1 MEEVSPAHS
10 RTSKYASFSPSRKE
24 EDQQKVGTVEITYL
38 DPVSQKLSNT
48 DVFLDPESWSRRH
61 NEMRFLVSAD
71 LVNLVCES
79 HVARQARFRKAKKRL
94 EQARLAFLVDLWKL
108 RGLVERMT
116 RAAEEDLSEDSAGVL
131 SEATHIHFFV
141 PELYF
146 DDYTLECLKRASDVF
161 QKHLL
166 DEMKIMQERLDLL
179 GGKNWRNLL
188 GYALK
193 FMATTE
199 IGSMLMDAIPNPKTR
214 RMVDNAITRGV
225 WDQMDE
231 LQPVVEELEEEM
243 EAYNA
248 RFDSVQ
254 DDIARQLAN
263 ISSYNERHVQAV
275 TRLEEKEPEIP
286 ADSDSEVPEV
296 EEEEEEDEEED
307 SEEDESATSSTA
319 AWDEEEEIRK
329 FIAMQG
335 QAPSKAQLKKMKK
348 TQMRDAKIAKL
359 KNDKAAK
366 EKEIKGQSDAKIK
379 ELLQRWEKKVAS
391 AQEELKV
398 LEPSLQQAEEL
409 KVEPVDEALLEQSA
423 QAKKMEEEAA
433 KLTQQVEKQQ
443 QKVQI
448 LQEEVKEEEVKVQQE
463 EEEVQELVQEVAVL
477 PPPDPR
483 WGLLKTLGEQQVEL
497 MKKSKISQEKI
508 TKITGRV
515 KLLKMELKEL
525 CKILGVSF
533 EESSSDDEEEDED
546 KPYWLRKKL
555 AKKTASERTPFN
567 NHHFLD
573 DEKNAL
579 QKRLK
584 RRMKQ
589 QKLKEAALLLGR
601 LSAARRTQEHSA
613 SDAGTESNVLPF
625 WQDMA
630 CCPVPEGEVMKNED
644 DVTRS
649 LQLLKD
655 TLETTLS
662 HVQKDCKSAGDKP
675 RLDGELRKLI
685 PQRQDA
691 KGLSRQSAESELWL
705 SSSRMSS
712 HSIVPMGESSPQ
724 SQDGGLQRDCVL
736 GPARHERLDL
746 KRRPEGLAPSAPSRG
761 AGAGSTTSV
770 DFGFRPD
777 GAGEES
783 VESWSLFKV
792 NKGQSDSSGFPIEK
806 PPLRASLSSERV
818 IQPRPRLDTAASC
831 DFGEYVS
838 QLQQSRG
845 AGHSKS
851 ATDLSK
857 NRTPCLPDLINTKC
871 QQKLTALDWSHG
883 PLRRWK
889 SDRRRLNATD
899 RAT

>member
-1 MEEVSPAHS
+1 MEEASPAHS

-116 RAAEEDLSEDSAGVL
+116 RAAEEDISEGAGVM

-161 QKHLL
+161 EKHLL
-166 DEMKIMQERLDLL
+166 AEMKIMQERLDLL

-214 RMVDNAITRGV
+214 RMVENAITRGL

-243 EAYNA
+243 EDYNA
-248 RFDSVQ
+248 RFDPVQ

-263 ISSYNERHVQAV
+263 ISSYNERHLQAV
-275 TRLEEKEPEIP
+275 TRLEEKDPEIP

-296 EEEEEEDEEED
+296 EDEEDEEED
-307 SEEDESATSSTA
+307 SEEEESATSSTA

-359 KNDKAAK
+359 KNENAAK
-366 EKEIKGQSDAKIK
+366 EQEMKGQSNAKIK

-391 AQEELKV
+391 AQEELKE
-398 LEPSLQQAEEL
+398 LEPSLQQAEDL

-433 KLTQQVEKQQ
+433 KLTEQVEKQQ
-443 QKVQI
+443 QKVQV

-463 EEEVQELVQEVAVL
+463 EEEVHELVQEVAAL

-483 WGLLKTLGEQQVEL
+483 WGLLKTLGEEQVEL

-508 TKITGRV
+508 TKISGRV

-525 CKILGVSF
+525 CKILGLSF
-533 EESSSDDEEEDED
+533 EESSDDEEEDED

-584 RRMKQ
+584 RRIKQ
-589 QKLKEAALLLGR
+589 QKLKAAALLLGR

-630 CCPVPEGEVMKNED
+630 FCPVPEGEVIKNED

-675 RLDGELRKLI
+675 RFDGELRKI
-685 PQRQDA
+685 FPQRQDA

-724 SQDGGLQRDCVL
+724 SQDGVLQRDCVL
-736 GPARHERLDL
+736 APRQERLDL
-746 KRRPEGLAPSAPSRG
+746 KRRPDGLAASRG
-761 AGAGSTTSV
+761 ALGTTSV

-806 PPLRASLSSERV
+806 PPALRASLSSERV
-818 IQPRPRLDTAASC
+818 IQPRPRLDTTASC
-831 DFGEYVS
+831 GFGEYVS

-845 AGHSKS
+845 AWHSKS
-851 ATDLSK
+851 ANDLSK
-857 NRTPCLPDLINTKC
+857 NRTPCLPDLVKTNC
-871 QQKLTALDWSHG
+871 QQKLTPLDWSHG

-899 RAT
+899 RPT

>member
-24 EDQQKVGTVEITYL
+24 QEQQKVGTVEITYL

-48 DVFLDPESWSRRH
+48 DVFLDPETWSRRH

-116 RAAEEDLSEDSAGVL
+116 RAAEEDTSEGAGVL
-131 SEATHIHFFV
+131 SEATQIHFFV

-214 RMVDNAITRGV
+214 RMVENAITRGL
-225 WDQMDE
+225 WDQVDE
-231 LQPVVEELEEEM
+231 LQPVVKELEEEM

-275 TRLEEKEPEIP
+275 TRLEEKDPEIP

-296 EEEEEEDEEED
+296 EEEEDEEED

-335 QAPSKAQLKKMKK
+335 QPPSKAQLKKMKK
-348 TQMRDAKIAKL
+348 TQIRDAKIAKL

-366 EKEIKGQSDAKIK
+366 EKEMKGQSDAKIK

-443 QKVQI
+443 QKVQV

-463 EEEVQELVQEVAVL
+463 EEEVHELVQEVAAL

-483 WGLLKTLGEQQVEL
+483 WGLLKTLGEEQVEL

-515 KLLKMELKEL
+515 RLLKMELKEL

-555 AKKTASERTPFN
+555 ARKTASERTPFN

-589 QKLKEAALLLGR
+589 QKLKAAALLLGR

-630 CCPVPEGEVMKNED
+630 FCPVPEGEVIKNED

-649 LQLLKD
+649 LQLLKN

-685 PQRQDA
+685 PQRQER
-691 KGLSRQSAESELWL
+691 GSRQSAESELWL

-724 SQDGGLQRDCVL
+724 SQDGGLSRDCAL
-736 GPARHERLDL
+736 ARHDRLDL
-746 KRRPEGLAPSAPSRG
+746 KRREGAASAASRG
-761 AGAGSTTSV
+761 GASTSV

-792 NKGQSDSSGFPIEK
+792 NKGQSDSSGFPVEK
-806 PPLRASLSSERV
+806 SPALRASLSSERV

-831 DFGEYVS
+831 GSCDFGEYVS
-838 QLQQSRG
+838 QLQQSR
-845 AGHSKS
+845 AWHSKS

-857 NRTPCLPDLINTKC
+857 NRTPCLPDLVNTKC
-871 QQKLTALDWSHG
+871 QQKLTPLDWSHG

-889 SDRRRLNATD
+889 SDRRRLNAD
-899 RAT
+899 

>member
-1 MEEVSPAHS
+1 MPQDAS
-10 RTSKYASFSPSRKE
+10 R
-24 EDQQKVGTVEITYL
+24 VE
-38 DPVSQKLSNT
+38 
-48 DVFLDPESWSRRH
+48 
-61 NEMRFLVSAD
+61 
-71 LVNLVCES
+71 
-79 HVARQARFRKAKKRL
+79 RKAKKRL

-116 RAAEEDLSEDSAGVL
+116 RAAEEDISEGAG
-131 SEATHIHFFV
+131 V

-161 QKHLL
+161 EKHLL
-166 DEMKIMQERLDLL
+166 AEMKIMQERLDLL

-214 RMVDNAITRGV
+214 RMVENAITRGL

-243 EAYNA
+243 EDYNA
-248 RFDSVQ
+248 RFDPVQ

-263 ISSYNERHVQAV
+263 ISSYNERHLQAV
-275 TRLEEKEPEIP
+275 TRLEEKDPEIP

-296 EEEEEEDEEED
+296 EDEEDEEED
-307 SEEDESATSSTA
+307 SEEEESATSSTA

-359 KNDKAAK
+359 KNENAAK
-366 EKEIKGQSDAKIK
+366 EQEMKGQSNAKIK
-379 ELLQRWEKKVAS
+379 DSCLNRETCPTHSCRFLAIPPHELLQRWEKKVAS
-391 AQEELKV
+391 AQEELKE
-398 LEPSLQQAEEL
+398 LEPSLQQAEDL

-433 KLTQQVEKQQ
+433 KLTEQVEKQQ
-443 QKVQI
+443 Q
-448 LQEEVKEEEVKVQQE
+448 KEEEVKVQQE
-463 EEEVQELVQEVAVL
+463 EEEVHELVQEVAAL

-483 WGLLKTLGEQQVEL
+483 WGLLKTLGEEQVEL

-508 TKITGRV
+508 TKISGRV

-525 CKILGVSF
+525 CKILGLSF
-533 EESSSDDEEEDED
+533 EESSDDEEEDED

-584 RRMKQ
+584 RRIKQ
-589 QKLKEAALLLGR
+589 QKLKAAALLLGR

-630 CCPVPEGEVMKNED
+630 FCPVPEGEVIKNED

-675 RLDGELRKLI
+675 RFDGELRKI
-685 PQRQDA
+685 FPQRQDA

-724 SQDGGLQRDCVL
+724 SQDGVLQRDCVL
-736 GPARHERLDL
+736 APRQERLDL
-746 KRRPEGLAPSAPSRG
+746 KRRPDGLAASR
-761 AGAGSTTSV
+761 
-770 DFGFRPD
+770 
-777 GAGEES
+777 EES
-783 VESWSLFKV
+783 VESWSLFKEV
-792 NKGQSDSSGFPIEK
+792 GDADCGYP
-806 PPLRASLSSERV
+806 
-818 IQPRPRLDTAASC
+818 AA
-831 DFGEYVS
+831 GAAPK
-838 QLQQSRG
+838 RG
-845 AGHSKS
+845 G
-851 ATDLSK
+851 
-857 NRTPCLPDLINTKC
+857 
-871 QQKLTALDWSHG
+871 G
-883 PLRRWK
+883 
-889 SDRRRLNATD
+889 
-899 RAT
+899 